1 MQMPYIFILSII
13 MFSVGVGISII
24 GFTDFEYIDDIN
36 NEVYIKDEIF
46 VEMQKDLIIQDFIEG
61 NIEFI
66 EEERNDIGIVYKHH
80 NLYNIFYHETTEQFH
95 IFNLYN
101 ESNNIMNF
109 IRKNIEDIN
118 NKKIINYE
126 KKQIYICTS
135 KKNIEILKSNINK
148 YVKIKAEEY
157 SYYNELREENN
168 NYKNRVYELEE
179 ELRNSNFKIE
189 NLKTELENI
198 KSKLSNNQ

>member
-1 MQMPYIFILSII
+1 MLYIFILSII

-80 NLYNIFYHETTEQFH
+80 NLYNVFYHETTEQFH
-95 IFNLYN
+95 IFNLHN

-148 YVKIKAEEY
+148 YVKMKAEEY

-179 ELRNSNFKIE
+179 LRNSNFEIE

-198 KSKLSNNQ
+198 KSKLSNN